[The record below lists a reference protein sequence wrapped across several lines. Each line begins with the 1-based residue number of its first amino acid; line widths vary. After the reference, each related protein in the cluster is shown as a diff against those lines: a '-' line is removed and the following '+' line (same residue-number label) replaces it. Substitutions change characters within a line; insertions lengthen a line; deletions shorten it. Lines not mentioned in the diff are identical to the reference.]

1 MLRKG
6 MKHVGQLTSEMDH
19 LKITENYEETV
30 KLRHT
35 CDFDLQSRSTSSK
48 LTKFLSNVEQ

>member
-1 MLRKG
+1 

-48 LTKFLSNVEQ
+48 LTIFLSNVEH